1 MANNVV
7 KLGKID
13 YLCVELMD
21 FTQGEYTFYV
31 GKVSAT
37 DIINLST
44 VDQVAYDERIIGG
57 IDDGEEELQA
67 YYKSMLDNRHR
78 GGLQRFE
85 EDERVRKIKKFLQ
98 NSDLPVFTNS
108 IIVHCDLYPYEDSG
122 NIEEELSSVND
133 ENRLSFFVKKN
144 NKNIIYIPYKDR
156 SMLVVDGQHRIAGL
170 REYKIEGKGPLNLDH
185 YELVVTFLLGYT
197 RDDAAQIFFTI
208 NGTQKPVNT
217 SIITNIEAMY
227 TNTNKELM
235 NAYAF
240 IKILNE
246 HKSSPLRGKIKMLG
260 KAPEGLQHEEK
271 QALSVTQGLLVQ
283 LMLPLFRQKPSPG
296 LVQPIFYCYTQDDI
310 GIAIKFMLTYFN
322 AVRQLTSEYW
332 ENPHESVILKSV
344 CISALLRVMN
354 MLYVCCFYFAWGK
367 NPELAR
373 DETIATIHQRLS
385 GLENIIFSK
394 EKLSGAS
401 SAATVTKVTDEILEA
416 IPFFATS
423 LKLEKGC
430 SAAEITRA
438 YKATP
443 LVEFRNWFL
452 ANKVKSD
459 A

>member
-1 MANNVV
+1 MKNNII
-7 KLGKID
+7 KFGEIT
-13 YLCVELMD
+13 YLCVDLMA

-31 GKVSAT
+31 GKVAAS

-67 YYKSMLDNRHR
+67 YYNSMLENRHK

-85 EDERVRKIKKFLQ
+85 EDERVRRIKKFLQ

-108 IIVHCDLYPYEDSG
+108 IIVHCDLYPYEDSDQ
-122 NIEEELSSVND
+122 IKQELSSVNK
-133 ENRLSFFVKKN
+133 ENRLSFFVN
-144 NKNIIYIPYKDR
+144 EEGRDVLYIPYKDR

-170 REYKIEGKGPLNLDH
+170 REYKIEGNGSLNLDH
-185 YELVVTFLLGYT
+185 YDLIVTFLLGYT

-260 KAPEGLQHEEK
+260 KAPEGLQFEEK

-283 LMLPLFRQKPSPG
+283 IMLPLFRQKPSSG
-296 LVQPIFYCYTQDDI
+296 LVQPIFYCYTQGDI
-310 GIAIKFMLTYFN
+310 GVAIKFMLTYFN
-322 AVRQLTSEYW
+322 AVRQLTSEAW
-332 ENPHESVILKSV
+332 ENPQGSVILKSV
-344 CISALLRVMN
+344 CISALLRIMN
-354 MLYVCCFYFAWGK
+354 MLYVCCFSLIWNK
-367 NPELAR
+367 TPELAK
-373 DETIATIHQRLS
+373 DETIATIREKLS
-385 GLENIIFSK
+385 GLEDVDFSK
-394 EKLSGAS
+394 EKFSGAS
-401 SAATVTKVTDEILEA
+401 SAATVTKVTEEILLKV
-416 IPFFATS
+416 PFFAQS
-423 LKLEKGC
+423 LGLGENC
-430 SAAEITRA
+430 SAAEIVSAYRA
-438 YKATP
+438 RP
-443 LVEFRNWFL
+443 LFEFRNWFL
-452 ANKVKSD
+452 ATYVKSD

>member
-1 MANNVV
+1 MENHII
-7 KLGKID
+7 KFGKIE
-13 YLCVELMD
+13 YLRVELMN

-31 GKVSAT
+31 GKVPAS
-37 DIINLST
+37 DIIKLST

-67 YYKSMLDNRHR
+67 YYNSMLENRHK

-85 EDERVRKIKKFLQ
+85 EEDRVRKIKKFLQ

-122 NIEEELSSVND
+122 KIEEELSSVNE
-133 ENRLSFFVKKN
+133 ENRLSFFVKTN
-144 NKNIIYIPYKDR
+144 DESTLYIPYKDR

-170 REYKIEGKGPLNLDH
+170 REYENDDKGSLDLDH
-185 YELVVTFLLGYT
+185 YDLIVTFLLGYT

-246 HKSSPLRGKIKMLG
+246 HKSSPLMGKIKMLG
-260 KAPEGLQHEEK
+260 KTPEGLQFEEK

-283 LMLPLFRQKPSPG
+283 IMLPLFRQKSSVG
-296 LVQPIFYCYTQDDI
+296 LVQPIFYCYTQGDI

-322 AVRQLTSEYW
+322 AVRQLTSDAW
-332 ENPHESVILKSV
+332 ENPQEHVILKSV
-344 CISALLRVMN
+344 CISALLRIMN
-354 MLYVCCFYFAWGK
+354 MLYVCCFSLIWNN

-373 DETIATIHQRLS
+373 DETIATIREKLS
-385 GLENIIFSK
+385 GLEGVDFSK
-394 EKLSGAS
+394 GRFSGAS
-401 SAATVTKVTDEILEA
+401 SAATVTKVTEEILLKV
-416 IPFFATS
+416 PFFAKS
-423 LKLEKGC
+423 LGKGENC
-430 SAAEITRA
+430 PAAEIVAAYRA
-438 YKATP
+438 GP
-443 LVEFRNWFL
+443 LAEFRDWFL
-452 ANKVKSD
+452 ATYVKSD